1 MKHDVYRY
9 FFNNKGT
16 LSRDFKNAMF
26 ILKDFNKLS
35 LPYHWWYI
43 LDVNGQGKAVDFPVK
58 MKAYLGSSPKHFIV
72 QSGKVIE
79 APKMPLE
86 MVSLTINTRACS
98 KEYLPS

>member
-26 ILKDFNKLS
+26 NLKDFIKLS
-35 LPYHWWYI
+35 LSYHLWYI
-43 LDVNGQGKAVDFPVK
+43 LDVNGQAKAVDFPVK

-79 APKMPLE
+79 VPKMPLE
-86 MVSLTINTRACS
+86 MVSLTINTKACS